1 MSKIKLPKEFRTKW
15 LKALTNGS
23 YRQVAS
29 TLVETTPG
37 QKNKYCCLGVACRI
51 KEIPVVDLTPHGMPS
66 SLTLE
71 QKAILPAAFFLD
83 RKERKQDS
91 KFAKRLANLNDEGKS
106 FKEIA
111 EYIKTRTV
119 AA

>member
-29 TLVETTPG
+29 ALAETRPG

-51 KEIPVVDLTPHGMPS
+51 KEIPVVDLLPHGMPS
-66 SLTLE
+66 SLALE
-71 QKAILPAAFFLD
+71 SRKILPAAFFSNT
-83 RKERKQDS
+83 KERKKDS
-91 KFAKRLANLNDEGKS
+91 KFAKRLANLNDKGKS

-111 EYIKTRTV
+111 EYIKTHTV

>member
-15 LKALTNGS
+15 LKALTNGR

-29 TLVETTPG
+29 ALAEARPG

-66 SLTLE
+66 SLALE
-71 QKAILPAAFFLD
+71 SKKILPAAFFLD
-83 RKERKQDS
+83 RKKRKKDS
-91 KFAKRLANLNDEGKS
+91 KFAKKLANLNDEGES

-111 EYIKTRTV
+111 EYIRTHTIE
-119 AA
+119 A